1 MLISTLYITLSNCFS
16 VCHKKIYD
24 CYLQWF
30 FLYKK
35 VLFTV
40 QPFGQAQ
47 HTIDFSIIRIMWLI
61 KLHLWELGCNRM
73 GEIIMKDVDSN
84 LGPQNLLSGSLL
96 ERMISYHDQATC
108 RSHWESVPWYIR
120 YSQCSSPKQII
131 YGLL

>member
-1 MLISTLYITLSNCFS
+1 MLISTLYITLTVSQS
-16 VCHKKIYD
+16 ATKKSTIVTYND
-24 CYLQWF
+24 F
-30 FLYKK
+30 FFIKK
-35 VLFTV
+35 VLFTM

-47 HTIDFSIIRIMWLI
+47 HTINFSIIRIMWLII

-108 RSHWESVPWYIR
+108 RSH
-120 YSQCSSPKQII
+120 
-131 YGLL
+131 